1 MLTDRNTGN
10 SRGVAVARFATE
22 DAMNK
27 AIEAMNEK
35 PFEGQV
41 ITIRQ
46 FIPGTH
52 KTKAQYREENNSKS
66 KTFDEEPAAEEKPVE
81 EVKEEEEEKP
91 AEEEE
96 KPAEEKKEKKDK
108 KDKKEKKDKKKE
120 KKDKE

>member
-66 KTFDEEPAAEEKPVE
+66 KTFDEVPAAEEKPVE

-96 KPAEEKKEKKDK
+96 KPAEEK
-108 KDKKEKKDKKKE
+108 
-120 KKDKE
+120 